1 MHIARYYDFGY
12 VDHYGEAS
20 DAFIREK
27 GYALKTRSAKPECF
41 DLRRVNENG
50 TEKAIS
56 PPLKARSVNDCRE
69 GLRALPQFRI
79 TNFYQ

>member
-20 DAFIREK
+20 DAFIRKK
-27 GYALKTRSAKPECF
+27 GYALKTRSAKPEHF

-50 TEKAIS
+50 TEKS
-56 PPLKARSVNDCRE
+56 Y
-69 GLRALPQFRI
+69 I
-79 TNFYQ
+79 TAVKGAFG